1 MPGVRSATPCLE
13 DGCLRRLERGPKDV
27 MNAHDS
33 PTDRTTLLAEAEA
46 DHWAAELEEWC
57 LVREKVLR
65 MIDVA
70 AAKEGRVIARQLRG
84 LARHLRDTRKTEDDA
99 MMSPLLE
106 QLGTIHRRAL
116 SLIAKRGTDTPVP
129 PPADVSE

>member
-1 MPGVRSATPCLE
+1 MKETSAP
-13 DGCLRRLERGPKDV
+13 
-27 MNAHDS
+27 
-33 PTDRTTLLAEAEA
+33 DRTTLLAEAEA
-46 DHWAAELEEWC
+46 DHWAAELEDWC

-70 AAKEGRVIARQLRG
+70 AAKEGRLIARQLRG

-106 QLGTIHRRAL
+106 QLGMIHRHAL
-116 SLIAKRGTDTPVP
+116 SLIAKSRDVAAATEG
-129 PPADVSE
+129 ANVSE